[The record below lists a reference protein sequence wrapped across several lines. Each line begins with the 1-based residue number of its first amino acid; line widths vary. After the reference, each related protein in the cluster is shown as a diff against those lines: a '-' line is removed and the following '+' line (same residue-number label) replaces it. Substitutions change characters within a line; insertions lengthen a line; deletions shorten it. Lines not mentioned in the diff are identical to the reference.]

1 MSECNRVAVIG
12 VRCWKWVLF
21 GILEDAFFPPGL
33 RGNDTSVISN
43 YFGMIVSCSVGYM
56 DRAAFCICWVI
67 GICLG
72 GRYICFILVNVL
84 FPRGEAL
91 ISFVFFLFLLRDLR
105 QCDQCVFMYGYG
117 TSTVVVCFFAIYG
130 RYSDSINMIA
140 RTILLANG
148 AGYIMLQG
156 WPGGRSMYHAKQ
168 ISSVGAS

>member
-1 MSECNRVAVIG
+1 M
-12 VRCWKWVLF
+12 LF

-56 DRAAFCICWVI
+56 DRVAFCICWVI

-91 ISFVFFLFLLRDLR
+91 ISFVFFCFCCVIYVSVINVYLCMVTVLQRWLSAFFL
-105 QCDQCVFMYGYG
+105 QY
-117 TSTVVVCFFAIYG
+117 TV
-130 RYSDSINMIA
+130 D
-140 RTILLANG
+140 ILT
-148 AGYIMLQG
+148 
-156 WPGGRSMYHAKQ
+156 R
-168 ISSVGAS
+168 